1 MKDFQDLKVEVEA
14 TRPDIRV
21 KVEQRGKERTE
32 PSAANGLLAAMLV
45 AWRIIVYARGGAGN
59 DEGIPP

>member
-1 MKDFQDLKVEVEA
+1 MKNFQDLKVEVEA